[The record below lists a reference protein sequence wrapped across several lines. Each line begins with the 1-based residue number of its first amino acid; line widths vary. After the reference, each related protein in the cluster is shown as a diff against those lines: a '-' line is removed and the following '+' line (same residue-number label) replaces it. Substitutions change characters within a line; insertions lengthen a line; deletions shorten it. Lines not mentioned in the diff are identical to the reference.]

1 MSLDSVRAWLAEHAP
16 DLPLIEVAQTTATVE
31 TAARALGVEP
41 GRIAK
46 TLAVRVKG
54 SVFLLV
60 ARGDARLDN
69 KKSKAELGG
78 RPRMLGPEETL
89 ALTGHPVGGVC
100 PFGLATELPVY
111 CDLSLRDFDLVYP
124 AAGSL
129 NTSVEVTPKR
139 LFDLVGERWIDLCRL
154 PEEDPHPGESRDL
167 VETRRDFPS

>member
-16 DLPLIEVAQTTATVE
+16 ELPLIEVAQSTATVE

-46 TLAVRVKG
+46 TLAVRAG
-54 SVFLLV
+54 ETVFLLV
-60 ARGDARLDN
+60 TRGDARLDN
-69 KKSKAELGG
+69 GKCKAELGA
-78 RPRMLGPEETL
+78 RPRMLGAEETL

-111 CDLSLRDFDLVYP
+111 CDVSLRDFDLVYP

-129 NTSVEVTPKR
+129 NSSVEVTPER
-139 LFDLVGERWIDLCRL
+139 LFDLVGERWVDLCRRS
-154 PEEDPHPGESRDL
+154 EA
-167 VETRRDFPS
+167 FA